1 MAKLSKLVSIQGII
15 LYNISEAI
23 SSKMIKHLLKPVFLS
38 NVNAFIAVDMYIIAI
53 KRCFMSHSYCY
64 KKCSLK

>member
-23 SSKMIKHLLKPVFLS
+23 SSKTIKHLLKPVFLS
-38 NVNAFIAVDMYIIAI
+38 IVNAFITVDMYIIAI
-53 KRCFMSHSYCY
+53 KQWWAIHTVI
-64 KKCSLK
+64 KNVP